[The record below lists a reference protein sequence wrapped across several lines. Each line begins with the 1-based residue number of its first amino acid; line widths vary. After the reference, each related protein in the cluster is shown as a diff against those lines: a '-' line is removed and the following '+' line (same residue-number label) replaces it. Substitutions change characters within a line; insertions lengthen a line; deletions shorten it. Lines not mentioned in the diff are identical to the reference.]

1 MPQTP
6 RRAAKAKRPR
16 APVVMYVRVRPE
28 DRALITKIAEER
40 GYPHTAA
47 SVAGEVI
54 ARGLKTEA
62 PATTTET
69 PA

>member
-1 MPQTP
+1 
-6 RRAAKAKRPR
+6 
-16 APVVMYVRVRPE
+16 MYVRVRPE